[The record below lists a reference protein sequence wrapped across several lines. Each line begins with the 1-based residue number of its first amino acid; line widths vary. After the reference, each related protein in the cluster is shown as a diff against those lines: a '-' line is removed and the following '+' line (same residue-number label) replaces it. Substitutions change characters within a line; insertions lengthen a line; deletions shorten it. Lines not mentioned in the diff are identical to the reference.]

1 MSEIEIGPSRGGSRL
16 RARRTRAARAGLIG
30 MGMAAAMVFSAC
42 GQGEAAEESSRLSTV
57 EVIRQDLA
65 LTAEATGQLNPLRKV
80 EIKSRASGEV
90 VEVAVDTGDR
100 VEPGTLL
107 VRVDPRD
114 VQNDYDQAE
123 ADHEV
128 AQERFRNAEA
138 EFQRSQNLLAA
149 GVITEQEHEGRSL
162 DFANARAQLIRSETT
177 LGLARM
183 RLDDVV
189 IRSRMDGTVLE
200 RLVEEGQVI
209 TSASGSVSDGT
220 LLLTVA
226 NLDVMQVRTLV
237 DETDVGR
244 IEAGMPVTV
253 VVDAYR
259 DRRFQGQVEKIEPQ
273 AEIQSSVV
281 MYPVIVHLDNSEGIL
296 RPGMSAEVTVLLAER
311 ANTLTLPNNAIVTP
325 QEVAAA
331 GAVLGVPESRLQIDR
346 SVFQELMQQVRGSAS
361 PGEGEEVAAGER
373 PEGAPDRAAIREAMA
388 SGDRE
393 AAMRAMGSNPQAMRQ
408 AFAGGA
414 RGQARGG
421 QGQPRQ
427 AVVFVVNDR
436 GEVAPRPVL
445 LGVNDWNNSEIL
457 AGIEEGERVALIGGA
472 QLQAQQQQ
480 MSQNM
485 RARMGGGLPFGR

>member
-1 MSEIEIGPSRGGSRL
+1 MSEREIDRSPTIRRVG
-16 RARRTRAARAGLIG
+16 RTRSARA
-30 MGMAAAMVFSAC
+30 AALGVGVAVTAALSAC
-42 GQGEAAEESSRLSTV
+42 GQGQAAENGSRLSTV
-57 EVIRQDLA
+57 EVIRQDLS

-90 VEVAVDTGDR
+90 IEVAVDTGDR

-114 VQNDYDQAE
+114 VQNDYNQAE
-123 ADHEV
+123 ADYDV

-138 EFQRSQNLLAA
+138 EFQRSRNLLAA

-162 DFANARAQLIRSETT
+162 DFANARAQLIRAQTS
-177 LGLARM
+177 LDLARM
-183 RLDDVV
+183 RLDDVT
-189 IRSRMDGTVLE
+189 IRSRMEGTVLE

-209 TSASGSVSDGT
+209 TSAAGSVSDGT

-244 IEAGMPVTV
+244 IQPGLPVTV

-259 DRRFQGQVEKIEPQ
+259 DRTLQGQVEKIEPQ

-281 MYPVIVHLDNSEGIL
+281 MYPVIVHLDNSDGIL

-311 ANTLTLPNNAIVTP
+311 PDALTLPNNAIVTP
-325 QEVAAA
+325 QEVEAA
-331 GAVLGVPESRLQIDR
+331 GAVLGVPESRREIDR
-346 SVFQELMQQVRGSAS
+346 SAFQQLAQQLRGGGPAQV
-361 PGEGEEVAAGER
+361 GEGRGAAGEDR
-373 PEGAPDRAAIREAMA
+373 PEMEAIREAMA
-388 SGDRE
+388 SGDRQ
-393 AAMRAMGSNPQAMRQ
+393 AAMRAMGGNPQAARQ
-408 AFAGGA
+408 AFAAG

-421 QGQPRQ
+421 PDQPRQ
-427 AVVFVVNDR
+427 AVVFVVDDE
-436 GEVAPRPVL
+436 GQIHPRPVL